1 MSTEAGFTWGL
12 GTWLPLFLYL
22 CHFSVR
28 PILTIPR
35 KSSISIL
42 HWCLQMPS
50 SLFCFFLHLSFS
62 RYYTSIYYVYYMFSF
77 SIRSM
82 LQEVG
87 SFVLLKRIFLTDV
100 VSFFLFFFVCLYI
113 IYFLFSFE
121 WYIFNAQSGAWH
133 IASTPNNFWV
143 NVWDWSLSRNAE
155 REHLN
160 LSFLL
165 QRAWS

>member
-1 MSTEAGFTWGL
+1 MGEAAPFLICTKSPWCFCFTRRSSLGTFFPQMSYWGL

-100 VSFFLFFFVCLYI
+100 VSFFLFFLFVYT
-113 IYFLFSFE
+113 LF
-121 WYIFNAQSGAWH
+121 IF
-133 IASTPNNFWV
+133 F
-143 NVWDWSLSRNAE
+143 
-155 REHLN
+155 
-160 LSFLL
+160 FLL
-165 QRAWS
+165 NDIFLMPRVVPGT